1 MRRNEMSFL
10 WIERS
15 PQLKANLA
23 SENFGK
29 LSACFIKTVTST
41 CIIRR
46 CPPYPL
52 LLRTR
57 TSKQVLQTLVHLI
70 RRALT

>member
-1 MRRNEMSFL
+1 MSFL

-15 PQLKANLA
+15 PQLKATQMRNLA

-57 TSKQVLQTLVHLI
+57 TSKQVLQTPVHLI